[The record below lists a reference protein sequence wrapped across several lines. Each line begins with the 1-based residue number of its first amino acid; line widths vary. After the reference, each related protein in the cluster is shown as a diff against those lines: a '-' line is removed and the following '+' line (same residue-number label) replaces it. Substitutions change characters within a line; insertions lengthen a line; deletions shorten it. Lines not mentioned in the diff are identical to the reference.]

1 MLSDA
6 TIRFMLQNFK
16 FQMDEAAKKGDNTT
30 FERMQKQIAELQDL
44 GWGNLTLNTYVQQF
58 FKF

>member
-16 FQMDEAAKKGDNTT
+16 FQMDEAAKKGDNAT
-30 FERMQKQIAELQDL
+30 FERMQRQIAELQEMER
-44 GWGNLTLNTYVQQF
+44 NKYRR
-58 FKF
+58 

>member
-16 FQMDEAAKKGDNTT
+16 FQMDQAARKGDNAT
-30 FERMQKQIAELQDL
+30 FERMQKQIAELQEMER
-44 GWGNLTLNTYVQQF
+44 NKY
-58 FKF
+58 K

>member
-16 FQMDEAAKKGDNTT
+16 FQMDQAARKGDNTT
-30 FERMQKQIAELQDL
+30 FERMQKRIVELQHSL
-44 GWGNLTLNTYVQQF
+44 LNIGRNKYV
-58 FKF
+58 K